1 MMMMV
6 MMMMMLTMM
15 MMTSDFMTDRLDIL
29 VGKETCPVCGT
40 ISEKGTAR
48 CPECGTF
55 HSGIHL
61 EDREAP
67 PPEERVD
74 NREID
79 PSDYSMNPN
88 TAITNEEFE
97 GDDSTVKNWIGG
109 TTDFSFIDEEEQIN
123 IEQIKIPESEE
134 IESD

>member
-1 MMMMV
+1 
-6 MMMMMLTMM
+6 
-15 MMTSDFMTDRLDIL
+15 MTDRLDIL
-29 VGKETCPVCGT
+29 VGKESCPVCGS

-67 PPEERVD
+67 PPEERVE

-97 GDDSTVKNWIGG
+97 GDESTVKNWIGG
-109 TTDFSFIDEEEQIN
+109 TTDFSFIDEEENQIK